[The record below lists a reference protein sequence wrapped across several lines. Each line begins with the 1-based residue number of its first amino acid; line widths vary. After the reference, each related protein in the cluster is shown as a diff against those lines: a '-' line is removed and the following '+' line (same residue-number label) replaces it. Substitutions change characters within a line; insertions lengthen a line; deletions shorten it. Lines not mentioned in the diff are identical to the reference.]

1 MSSEAAMAAATAH
14 APARAIFFLV
24 DLLPNLRSSTIE
36 SVGPCSGAVKRAER
50 SMTRCFGTGY
60 SGRLPRFACFARH
73 RQTSTRPNVFPR
85 DLVSEQKH
93 NRWTGRLRKG

>member
-1 MSSEAAMAAATAH
+1 MAATTAH

-24 DLLPNLRSSTIE
+24 DLLPNSRSLTIQSE
-36 SVGPCSGAVKRAER
+36 GLCSGAVKRAER

-60 SGRLPRFACFARH
+60 SGWLTRFVCFARQ
-73 RQTSTRPNVFPR
+73 RQTSTRPTVFPR
-85 DLVSEQKH
+85 GLVSERKH